1 MSPRLRQLAL
11 TGLAIV
17 AIAGCTG
24 SAGGPAQSAPPTTGA
39 GPSVSPDG
47 GGSEPGSGIGQPIAP
62 PSSNDPGL
70 PVPGRP
76 TIVVPK
82 PGRLDVHPV
91 GVFEIV
97 PRVDGRRVTVTL
109 SWWSGVPPC
118 SVLDSVREVRDGN
131 RIALTVIEGADQRG
145 VACIELA
152 MLKATVVDLGE
163 LDPGTYTIAAY
174 GDAAPIQIVLH

>member
-1 MSPRLRQLAL
+1 MSPNLRQLAL
-11 TGLAIV
+11 SGLAIV
-17 AIAGCTG
+17 AIAACTG
-24 SAGGPAQSAPPTTGA
+24 SAGAGAQSAPPSTGA
-39 GPSVSPDG
+39 GPSASPDG

-70 PVPGRP
+70 PDPGSP
-76 TIVVPK
+76 TIVVPT

-91 GVFEIV
+91 GVFAIE
-97 PRVDGRRVTVTL
+97 PRVDGRRVTVRL

-118 SVLDSVREVRDGN
+118 SVLDSVRDVRAGN
-131 RIALTVIEGADQRG
+131 RITLTVIEGADQRG

-163 LDPGTYTIAAY
+163 LDPGT
-174 GDAAPIQIVLH
+174 